1 MSPIRVRTALCLVA
15 LTAACTVGLT
25 ACGPPASRGLH
36 TEARTDYD
44 PWQPLN
50 RKIFWFNDHVDR
62 YVLEPVARGWDWIAP
77 DVVER
82 SVSNFFVNLRA
93 PIVVLNDLLQ
103 AKPKNAASDVGRFAV
118 NTTVGVVGFFDYAT
132 PLGMPQHSEDFGQTL
147 GWWGLPAG
155 PYLVLPVFGPS
166 NIRDTVGIVGDS
178 AASVPGW
185 FVSWW
190 ILLPPRIGEAVNTRA
205 LLLKQVE
212 EAKRAAFDYYVLV
225 RDAYLQR
232 RNAQL
237 NDIAPGSR
245 SGTEEGED
253 LYHPDVTPPARD
265 AAPPYGG
272 PRS

>member
-1 MSPIRVRTALCLVA
+1 MSSTRIRAALCLVA
-15 LTAACTVGLT
+15 VSVLAATGLT

-36 TEARTDYD
+36 TEAQTDYD

-50 RKIFWFNDHVDR
+50 RKVFWFNDHVDQ
-62 YVLEPVARGWDWIAP
+62 YVLEPVARGWNWIAP
-77 DVVER
+77 EVVER
-82 SVSNFFVNLRA
+82 SVSNFFVNLRS

-103 AKPKNAASDVGRFAV
+103 AKPKNAASDIGRFAV

-155 PYLVLPVFGPS
+155 PYLVLPVLGPS
-166 NIRDTVGIVGDS
+166 NIRDTGGMIGDGF
-178 AASVPGW
+178 ASPAGW
-185 FVSWW
+185 FIAWW
-190 ILLPPRIGEAVNTRA
+190 ILIPPRVGEAINSRA
-205 LLLKQVE
+205 LLLKPVE
-212 EAKRAAFDYYVLV
+212 EAKRASFDYYVFV

-237 NDIAPGSR
+237 NDLSPGST
-245 SGTEEGED
+245 SGTETGED
-253 LYHPDVTPPARD
+253 LYHPDVAPPRD